1 MQGGPEGERRAVSRD
16 DHVTVSCHD
25 WRPTW
30 PLSPPVAS
38 RKSINIADPK
48 AWLPELVER
57 AAGGEESHLAKVNTG
72 RLLGSNLIVV
82 GERARNRERPG
93 GSRKRLESTGGTS
106 HGQRCPIGS

>member
-1 MQGGPEGERRAVSRD
+1 MQGGPEGERRAGSRD

-57 AAGGEESHLAKVNTG
+57 AAGGEESHLANRHCAKTRSARCG
-72 RLLGSNLIVV
+72 IRSTLGDYSGVI
-82 GERARNRERPG
+82 
-93 GSRKRLESTGGTS
+93 
-106 HGQRCPIGS
+106 